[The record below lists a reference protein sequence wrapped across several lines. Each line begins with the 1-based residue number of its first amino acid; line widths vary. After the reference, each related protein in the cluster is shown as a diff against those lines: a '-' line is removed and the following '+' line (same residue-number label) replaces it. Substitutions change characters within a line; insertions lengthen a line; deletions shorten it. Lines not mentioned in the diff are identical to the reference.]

1 MASEQG
7 KRFTTDN
14 QGIRDAIVGGLTYAI
29 TGGGPGTFEGLKIYQ
44 DKMIEM
50 QEKLLEKMEKRM
62 EKLQT
67 LLMTRT
73 ADLAEVPTYTAE
85 MTELSARVGDSDE
98 GRSFM
103 QMMYIQPSKSKE
115 VLKHIREWE
124 KSQDG
129 LKLSPS
135 GVLDIMRVIATGD
148 KELLNSFKSNA
159 NILES
164 VKGRAILDDELYYG
178 AIQDALVKPKYSEG
192 FVAIDYDPIPNID
205 STRIKTQNEELET
218 MFGQMFAADKL
229 LSEEEIRERFNV
241 SKYEF
246 GIAYDVFKKDG
257 ITDAS
262 LRFYS
267 PRVLENV
274 FKSSS
279 NPTFR
284 NVFLTNPTYQRY
296 LRDYFVP
303 YKANIIDPKTGLPK
317 FPQFIN
323 DINILSQG
331 QQVVGGQTLDIT
343 PEDYERFEKKYNMPG
358 TAQYFAE
365 FF

>member
-62 EKLQT
+62 DKLQG

-98 GRSFM
+98 GRGFM
-103 QMMYIQPSKSKE
+103 QMMYKQPSKSKE

-129 LKLSPS
+129 LKLSSS

-178 AIQDALVKPKYSEG
+178 AIQDALVQPKYSEG
-192 FVAIDYDPIPNID
+192 FIAIDYDPIPNID

-218 MFGQMFAADKL
+218 MFGQLFAGDLNISDAEAK
-229 LSEEEIRERFNV
+229 ERFGV
-241 SKYEF
+241 SNSEF
-246 GIAYDVFKKDG
+246 RSMYKIFEKDG

-262 LRFYS
+262 LRFYG
-267 PRVLENV
+267 PTVLDNV
-274 FKSSS
+274 FKSIKSDQ
-279 NPTFR
+279 PTFR

-296 LRDYFVP
+296 LRDYYVP
-303 YKANIIDPKTGLPK
+303 YMDNKHNGEFSKSIERLKNNPQDADRWDETSGL
-317 FPQFIN
+317 
-323 DINILSQG
+323 
-331 QQVVGGQTLDIT
+331 
-343 PEDYERFEKKYNMPG
+343 PG
-358 TAQYFAE
+358 TAQYFIE
-365 FF
+365 YY